1 MQRELRSLN
10 QLILKSGIILV
21 YPSRPNLI
29 TKVLK
34 SGRGNRRTE
43 SQRWEHTM
51 RTLKMG
57 VGGLE
62 PGNADGLKTGKDKE
76 TDSTLRPSERKA
88 AWYPLILASETICLL
103 NAELSYNNFVL
114 MC

>member
-1 MQRELRSLN
+1 
-10 QLILKSGIILV
+10 
-21 YPSRPNLI
+21 
-29 TKVLK
+29 
-34 SGRGNRRTE
+34 
-43 SQRWEHTM
+43 
-51 RTLKMG
+51 MG

-62 PGNADGLKTGKDKE
+62 PGNAGGLKTGKDKE